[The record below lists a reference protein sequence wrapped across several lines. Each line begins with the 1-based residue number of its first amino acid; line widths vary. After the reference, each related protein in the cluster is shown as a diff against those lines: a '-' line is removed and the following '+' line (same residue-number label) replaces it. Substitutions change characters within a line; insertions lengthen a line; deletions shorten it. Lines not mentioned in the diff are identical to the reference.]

1 MINAVETKR
10 KWKRKSFVTYGESWH
25 ETKQYSLSCCNGFH
39 AVLFLVFHLG
49 SFSFIEAMEKEII
62 NL

>member
-1 MINAVETKR
+1 MSPSGITVGYKVLTVKTLR
-10 KWKRKSFVTYGESWH
+10 MRH

>member
-1 MINAVETKR
+1 MLNHQKIETM
-10 KWKRKSFVTYGESWH
+10 SPSGITYGLALEMPA
-25 ETKQYSLSCCNGFH
+25 QYTLGLGFH

>member
-1 MINAVETKR
+1 MKTEDKMGAL
-10 KWKRKSFVTYGESWH
+10 ESEHLLTNDRWA
-25 ETKQYSLSCCNGFH
+25 